1 MSWGFYAVVDNVRRG
16 RLIAAIS
23 HDFQSSI
30 KVLLFLTLFLS
41 IRLLEVVVSSFGSS
55 SVSIKRVI
63 RFASRAFYGTLR

>member
-23 HDFQSSI
+23 HDFLSSI

-55 SVSIKRVI
+55 SVSIN
-63 RFASRAFYGTLR
+63 G